1 MKKKFL
7 IVIDESEEL
16 EKAIYFAANRA
27 IHTDGKLSLLY
38 IVDPAI
44 NAQWSRIENLIEQE
58 ATSEAKK
65 SCRVWAQKI
74 KSRFDIESEII
85 IKMGDRCEELLK
97 LVEEDK
103 NIRFLV
109 LASSANNEE
118 PGPLIKALTGKKIK
132 DLSIP
137 MVVIP
142 GTLSEKEID
151 LIV

>member
-7 IVIDESEEL
+7 IIIDESKEL

-27 IHTDGKLSLLY
+27 IHTEGELSLLY
-38 IVDPAI
+38 IVDPAV

-65 SCRVWAQKI
+65 LCRIWSQKI
-74 KSRFDIESEII
+74 KSRFGIESEVI

-97 LVEEDK
+97 LVQEDTS
-103 NIRFLV
+103 IRFLV

-132 DLSIP
+132 NLSIP
-137 MVVIP
+137 MVIIP
-142 GTLSEKEID
+142 GSLSEKDID
-151 LIV
+151 LIA

>member
-7 IVIDESEEL
+7 IVIDESKEL

-27 IHTDGKLSLLY
+27 IHTEGELSLLY
-38 IVDPAI
+38 IVDPAV

-65 SCRVWAQKI
+65 LCRIWSQKI
-74 KSRFDIESEII
+74 KSRFGIESEVI

-97 LVEEDK
+97 LVQEDRS
-103 NIRFLV
+103 IRFLV

-132 DLSIP
+132 NLSIP
-137 MVVIP
+137 MVIIP
-142 GTLSEKEID
+142 GSLSEKDID
-151 LIV
+151 LIA

>member
-27 IHTDGKLSLLY
+27 IHTEGELSLLY
-38 IVDPAI
+38 IVDPAV

-65 SCRVWAQKI
+65 LCREWSQKI
-74 KSRFDIESEII
+74 KSRFGIESEVI
-85 IKMGDRCEELLK
+85 IKLGDRSEELLK

-132 DLSIP
+132 NLFIP
-137 MVVIP
+137 MVIIP
-142 GTLSEKEID
+142 GSLSEKEID
-151 LIV
+151 LIA

>member
-1 MKKKFL
+1 M
-7 IVIDESEEL
+7 
-16 EKAIYFAANRA
+16 
-27 IHTDGKLSLLY
+27 SLLY
-38 IVDPAI
+38 IVEQAV

-65 SCRVWAQKI
+65 LCRVWAQKI

-85 IKMGDRCEELLK
+85 IKIGDRCEELLK

-132 DLSIP
+132 YLSIP

-142 GTLSEKEID
+142 GSLSEKEID
-151 LIV
+151 LIA

>member
-7 IVIDESEEL
+7 IIIDESKEL

-27 IHTDGKLSLLY
+27 IHTEGELSLLY
-38 IVDPAI
+38 IVDPAV

-65 SCRVWAQKI
+65 LCRIWSQKI
-74 KSRFDIESEII
+74 KSRFGIESEVI

-97 LVEEDK
+97 LVREDK
-103 NIRFLV
+103 SIRFLV

-132 DLSIP
+132 NLSIP
-137 MVVIP
+137 MVIIP
-142 GTLSEKEID
+142 GSLSEKDID
-151 LIV
+151 LIA

>member
-7 IVIDESEEL
+7 IVIDESKEL
-16 EKAIYFAANRA
+16 EKAIYFAAKRA

-38 IVDPAI
+38 IVDPAV

-65 SCRVWAQKI
+65 LCRVWVQKI
-74 KSRFDIESEII
+74 KSRFDIDSEVI

-103 NIRFLV
+103 SIRFLV

-137 MVVIP
+137 MVIIP
-142 GTLSEKEID
+142 GSLSEKEID
-151 LIV
+151 LIA

>member
-1 MKKKFL
+1 M
-7 IVIDESEEL
+7 
-16 EKAIYFAANRA
+16 
-27 IHTDGKLSLLY
+27 SLLY
-38 IVDPAI
+38 IVDPAV

-65 SCRVWAQKI
+65 LCRVWAQKI
-74 KSRFDIESEII
+74 KSRFSGGYSRVDFQNDNLESVSQ
-85 IKMGDRCEELLK
+85 

-132 DLSIP
+132 IYLYLWFYPGLS
-137 MVVIP
+137 
-142 GTLSEKEID
+142 KRKRD
-151 LIV
+151 

>member
-7 IVIDESEEL
+7 IVIDESKEL
-16 EKAIYFAANRA
+16 EKAIYFAAKRA

-38 IVDPAI
+38 IVDPAV

-65 SCRVWAQKI
+65 LCRGWAQKI
-74 KSRFDIESEII
+74 KSRFDIESEVI

-97 LVEEDK
+97 LVGEDK

-137 MVVIP
+137 MVIIP
-142 GTLSEKEID
+142 GSLSEKEID
-151 LIV
+151 LIA

>member
-7 IVIDESEEL
+7 IVVDESEEL
-16 EKAIYFAANRA
+16 EKAVYFAANRA
-27 IHTDGKLSLLY
+27 IHTDGELSLLY
-38 IVDPAI
+38 IVDPAV

-65 SCRVWAQKI
+65 LCRIWSQKI
-74 KSRFDIESEII
+74 KSRFNIESEVI

-97 LVEEDK
+97 LVKEDK

-109 LASSANNEE
+109 LASNANNED
-118 PGPLIKALTGKKIK
+118 PGPLIKALTGKRIK

-137 MVVIP
+137 IVVIP
-142 GTLSEKEID
+142 GSLSEKDID
-151 LIV
+151 LIA

>member
-7 IVIDESEEL
+7 IVIDESKEL

-27 IHTDGKLSLLY
+27 IHTEGELSLLY
-38 IVDPAI
+38 IVDPAV

-65 SCRVWAQKI
+65 LCRIWSQKI
-74 KSRFDIESEII
+74 KSRFGIESEVI
-85 IKMGDRCEELLK
+85 IKMGNRCEELLK
-97 LVEEDK
+97 LVQEDT

-118 PGPLIKALTGKKIK
+118 PGPLIKALTGKTIK
-132 DLSIP
+132 NLSIP
-137 MVVIP
+137 MVIIP
-142 GTLSEKEID
+142 GSLSEKDID
-151 LIV
+151 LIA

>member
-7 IVIDESEEL
+7 IVIDESKEL
-16 EKAIYFAANRA
+16 EKAIYFAAKRA

-38 IVDPAI
+38 IVDPAV

-65 SCRVWAQKI
+65 LCREWTQKI
-74 KSRFDIESEII
+74 KSRFDIESETI

-97 LVEEDK
+97 LVGEDK

-137 MVVIP
+137 MVIIP
-142 GTLSEKEID
+142 GSLSEKEID
-151 LIV
+151 LIA

>member
-38 IVDPAI
+38 IVDPAV
-44 NAQWSRIENLIEQE
+44 NAQWSRIGNLIEQE

-65 SCRVWAQKI
+65 LCRIWSQKI
-74 KSRFDIESEII
+74 KSRFGIESEVI

-132 DLSIP
+132 YLSIP

-142 GTLSEKEID
+142 GSLSEKEID
-151 LIV
+151 LIA

>member
-7 IVIDESEEL
+7 VVIDESKEL

-27 IHTDGKLSLLY
+27 IHTEGELSLLY
-38 IVDPAI
+38 IVDPAV

-65 SCRVWAQKI
+65 LCRIWSQKI
-74 KSRFDIESEII
+74 KSRFGIESEVI

-132 DLSIP
+132 DLFIP
-137 MVVIP
+137 MVIIP
-142 GTLSEKEID
+142 GSLSEKEID
-151 LIV
+151 LIA

>member
-7 IVIDESEEL
+7 IVIDESKEL
-16 EKAIYFAANRA
+16 EKAIYFAAKRA

-38 IVDPAI
+38 IVDPAV

-65 SCRVWAQKI
+65 LCRGWAQKI
-74 KSRFDIESEII
+74 KSRFDIDSEVI

-103 NIRFLV
+103 SIRFLV

-132 DLSIP
+132 ELSIP
-137 MVVIP
+137 MVIIP
-142 GTLSEKEID
+142 GSLSEKEID
-151 LIV
+151 LIA

>member
-7 IVIDESEEL
+7 IVIDESKEL

-27 IHTDGKLSLLY
+27 IHTEGELSLLY
-38 IVDPAI
+38 IVDPAA

-65 SCRVWAQKI
+65 LCRIWSQKI
-74 KSRFDIESEII
+74 KSRFGIESEVI

-97 LVEEDK
+97 LVQEDRS
-103 NIRFLV
+103 IRFLV

-132 DLSIP
+132 NLSIP
-137 MVVIP
+137 MVIIP
-142 GTLSEKEID
+142 GSLSEKDID
-151 LIV
+151 LIA

>member
-7 IVIDESEEL
+7 VVIDESKEL

-27 IHTDGKLSLLY
+27 IHTEGELSLLY
-38 IVDPAI
+38 IVDPAV

-65 SCRVWAQKI
+65 LCRIWSQKI
-74 KSRFDIESEII
+74 KSRFGIESEVI

-97 LVEEDK
+97 LVQEDTS
-103 NIRFLV
+103 IRFLV

-132 DLSIP
+132 NLSIP
-137 MVVIP
+137 MVIIP
-142 GTLSEKEID
+142 GSLSEKDID
-151 LIV
+151 LIA

>member
-7 IVIDESEEL
+7 IVIDESKEL

-27 IHTDGKLSLLY
+27 IHTEGELSLLY
-38 IVDPAI
+38 IVDPAV

-65 SCRVWAQKI
+65 LCRIWSQKI
-74 KSRFDIESEII
+74 KSRFGIESEVI

-97 LVEEDK
+97 LVQEDTS
-103 NIRFLV
+103 IRFLV

-132 DLSIP
+132 NLSIP
-137 MVVIP
+137 MVIIP
-142 GTLSEKEID
+142 GSLSEKDID
-151 LIV
+151 LIA

>member
-7 IVIDESEEL
+7 IVIDESKEL
-16 EKAIYFAANRA
+16 EKAIYFAAKRA

-38 IVDPAI
+38 IVDPAV

-65 SCRVWAQKI
+65 LCRGWAQKI
-74 KSRFDIESEII
+74 KSRFDIDSEVI

-97 LVEEDK
+97 LVGEDK

-137 MVVIP
+137 MVIIP
-142 GTLSEKEID
+142 GSLSEKEID
-151 LIV
+151 LIA

>member
-7 IVIDESEEL
+7 IVIDESKEL

-27 IHTDGKLSLLY
+27 IHTEGELSLLY
-38 IVDPAI
+38 IVDPAV

-65 SCRVWAQKI
+65 LCRIWSQKI
-74 KSRFDIESEII
+74 KSRFGIESEVI
-85 IKMGDRCEELLK
+85 IKIGDRCEELLK

-142 GTLSEKEID
+142 GSLSEKEID
-151 LIV
+151 LIA

>member
-27 IHTDGKLSLLY
+27 IHTEGELSLLY

-65 SCRVWAQKI
+65 LCRVWAQKI
-74 KSRFDIESEII
+74 KSRFGIDSEMI

-97 LVEEDK
+97 VIEDDK

-109 LASSANNEE
+109 LASRANNEE

-132 DLSIP
+132 NLSIP

-142 GTLSEKEID
+142 GSLSEKEID

>member
-7 IVIDESEEL
+7 IVIDESKEL
-16 EKAIYFAANRA
+16 ERAIYFAAKRA

-38 IVDPAI
+38 IVDPAV

-58 ATSEAKK
+58 ATSE
-65 SCRVWAQKI
+65 V
-74 KSRFDIESEII
+74 I

-137 MVVIP
+137 MVIIP
-142 GTLSEKEID
+142 GSLSEKEID
-151 LIV
+151 LIA